1 MPLHKHN
8 FNYLFKFH
16 KDLAALR
23 CSNNWGHHQLNQML
37 LFGKEKITKQ
47 EKRQEE
53 LKKTQRTNKT
63 RRYIIG
69 STFCYAYWSCLR
81 NARNTRGRNT
91 REESSFPFLLPR
103 VSCRLS
109 HYFQWALLIRPV
121 VQITRPEDLEENLSE
136 KNRQPTNSTQALS
149 RVRERTRATLRDGE
163 RPSKV
168 IVILISCLL
177 RYAFFYFQLYYRS

>member
-37 LFGKEKITKQ
+37 LFGKEKKTKQ

-69 STFCYAYWSCLR
+69 STFCYAYWTCLR

-103 VSCRLS
+103 VSCKLS

-121 VQITRPEDLEENLSE
+121 VQITRPEDLEENHSE
-136 KNRQPTNSTQALS
+136 KNRQLTNST
-149 RVRERTRATLRDGE
+149 
-163 RPSKV
+163 
-168 IVILISCLL
+168 
-177 RYAFFYFQLYYRS
+177 